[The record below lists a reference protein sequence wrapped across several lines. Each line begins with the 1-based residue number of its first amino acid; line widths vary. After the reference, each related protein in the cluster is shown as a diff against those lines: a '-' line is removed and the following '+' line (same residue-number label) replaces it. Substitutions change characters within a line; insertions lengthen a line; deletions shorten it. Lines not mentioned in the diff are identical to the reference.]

1 MDLKFESRKLNNQ
14 RPLFLSALCLLT
26 FIGSSIGFVGYFLAA
41 LFFEKVSELIIK
53 YSSWH
58 STEAISPLYFTLLM
72 ALFALSL
79 TGAIRMWK
87 LHRDGFYLYIFAQLA
102 ILFIPVL
109 WIDWQAFSTTNTIFT
124 AIFVTGYGMNRKRLK

>member
-1 MDLKFESRKLNNQ
+1 VEQTEKKNQ
-14 RPLFLSALCLLT
+14 RPPFLSALCLLT
-26 FIGSSIGFVGYFLAA
+26 FMGNSIGFIGYFLAA
-41 LFFEKVSELIIK
+41 LFFEKTSELIIK

-87 LHRDGFYLYIFAQLA
+87 LHRDGFYLYVFAQLS
-102 ILFIPVL
+102 ILFVPVL
-109 WIDWQAFSTTNTIFT
+109 WIDWQALSTTNAIFTTIF
-124 AIFVTGYGMNRKRLK
+124 VVGYGLNLKFFKK

>member
-1 MDLKFESRKLNNQ
+1 VKQKEKRKQ
-14 RPLFLSALCLLT
+14 RPPFLSALCLLT
-26 FIGSSIGFVGYFLAA
+26 FIGSSIGFFGYFLAA
-41 LFFEKVSELIIK
+41 LFFEKTSELIIK

-87 LHRDGFYLYIFAQLA
+87 LHRDGFFLYVFAQLA
-102 ILFIPVL
+102 ILFVPVI
-109 WIDWQAFSTTNTIFT
+109 WIDWQALSTTNAIFT
-124 AIFVTGYGMNRKRLK
+124 TVFVVGYGLNWKVLKK